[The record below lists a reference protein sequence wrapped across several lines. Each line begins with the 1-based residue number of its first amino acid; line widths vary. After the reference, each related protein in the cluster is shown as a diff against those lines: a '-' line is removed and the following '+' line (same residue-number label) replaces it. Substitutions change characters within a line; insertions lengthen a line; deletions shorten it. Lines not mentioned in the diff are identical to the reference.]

1 MEHGLRSPSK
11 NWKNAVEKIRA
22 HAKSDAHIRYSEAE
36 VLAAKAEKDG
46 SILQQLR
53 SITEEQRIKNR
64 KGIKALLRCTHF
76 LARNHIPHTTNF
88 AALFDLIVTCE
99 EDLKQFTGARNAT
112 YTSTDSISDFRFSG
126 GIGIVGGGVSTE
138 TSL

>member
-1 MEHGLRSPSK
+1 MDYETLK
-11 NWKNAVEKIRA
+11 KLVEKMRA
-22 HAKSDAHIRYSEAE
+22 HAKSDAHIRYSE
-36 VLAAKAEKDG
+36 VLAAKAEKEG

-64 KGIKALLRCTHF
+64 KGIKRCTHF

-88 AALFDLIVTCE
+88 AALVDSIVTCG
-99 EDLKQFTGARNAT
+99 EDLKQFTERCARNAT
-112 YTSTDSISDFRFSG
+112 YTSTDSISDFLEALG
-126 GIGIVGGGVSTE
+126 LCGGVSTE